1 MKQIYRT
8 DQGVHAIHNLA
19 HIDVGNKYDAI
30 YNPEMALKYVN
41 RYLINCGHNIR

>member
-8 DQGVHAIHNLA
+8 DHGVHAIHSLA

-30 YNPEMALKYVN
+30 YNPDMVIKYVN
-41 RYLINCGHNIR
+41 RYLIKCGHNIR